1 MKMIRIFHP
10 VGQGAF
16 YSEHF
21 KFGRK
26 KINVV
31 YDCGS
36 STDVNYVKREV
47 KNIFEKGEKIHALF
61 ISHLDEDHINGV
73 PFLLKHC
80 DIENIFFPLIS
91 SENKYLL
98 KMWMEV
104 KGIRGF
110 AWDFLEN
117 PYEAIGNLKLNE
129 KERPRLIGVAEF
141 PDVTEERESLEPVSN
156 RNQIKSGENVWGEI
170 NNLFTTRY
178 WLYIPFNFK
187 QEERIKKLKDSL
199 EEAFGE
205 PVSLSDLDKLWR
217 ESENNRKK
225 IKEAYGRV
233 PGSFNT
239 NSMTLFSGVEKGV
252 EAETMSPFF
261 ESWFQNYYEGFRN
274 HYRFFSK
281 LYIDDD
287 SYFRFHHRY
296 YEDILGAKEGGCLY
310 LGDYDASGN
319 ERFNQ
324 LKVAYDELW
333 YKIGCIQIPHHGS
346 HYNFNSKLVDNNS
359 FYFISA
365 GSKNPYCH
373 PHSNVITEILL
384 EEHHPLVITEN
395 PESRVYIEV
404 TYF

>member
-1 MKMIRIFHP
+1 M
-10 VGQGAF
+10 
-16 YSEHF
+16 
-21 KFGRK
+21 
-26 KINVV
+26 
-31 YDCGS
+31 
-36 STDVNYVKREV
+36 
-47 KNIFEKGEKIHALF
+47 
-61 ISHLDEDHINGV
+61 
-73 PFLLKHC
+73 
-80 DIENIFFPLIS
+80 
-91 SENKYLL
+91 
-98 KMWMEV
+98 
-104 KGIRGF
+104 
-110 AWDFLEN
+110 
-117 PYEAIGNLKLNE
+117 
-129 KERPRLIGVAEF
+129 
-141 PDVTEERESLEPVSN
+141 
-156 RNQIKSGENVWGEI
+156 
-170 NNLFTTRY
+170 
-178 WLYIPFNFK
+178 
-187 QEERIKKLKDSL
+187 
-199 EEAFGE
+199 
-205 PVSLSDLDKLWR
+205 SLSDLDKLWR

-225 IKEAYGRV
+225 IKEAYRRV

-281 LYIDDD
+281 LYIDDG

-359 FYFISA
+359 FYFILA

-384 EEHHPLVITEN
+384 KEHHPLVITEN